1 MADIELWDID
11 AEINNMGADIEEGNY
26 MNDLNAKTTNHDD
39 IDAEISNTGADIEEE
54 NSDIELQIGNLQK
67 DIDIK
72 NINIASM
79 GKNPY
84 AYEGNE

>member
-1 MADIELWDID
+1 MWDID
-11 AEINNMGADIEEGNY
+11 AEINNMGADIEEENS
-26 MNDLNAKTTNHDD
+26 MNDLNAKATNHDD

-72 NINIASM
+72 NINSIYWE
-79 GKNPY
+79 NRY
-84 AYEGNE
+84 AYEGNG